1 MNSALLI
8 SIYQLLFTGNFSIP
22 PYPTFSV
29 QRLKNYFA
37 DNTSLQMSFL
47 CMCLSLYPLNNTV
60 LILWFRDFHHCLLNL
75 ANLRP
80 LLALASGVYYGYLER
95 KSLIIFSPTHS
106 MFLKVMQP
114 YNSQLPKM
122 ACENFISSFFLS
134 FPRLLLCHLLYLP
147 FIFPTPHHH
156 PFFLISHN
164 KNDSHLIFLPR
175 T

>member
-122 ACENFISSFFLS
+122 ACENFISSFFFYLS
-134 FPRLLLCHLLYLP
+134 QDFFSAIYFTFLSYSQLP
-147 FIFPTPHHH
+147 ITT
-156 PFFLISHN
+156 PFF
-164 KNDSHLIFLPR
+164 
-175 T
+175 